1 MVRDLYQRRT
11 VTHDVVAAF
20 SLNCSGMYRGI
31 IRADGIPL
39 TAIFR
44 EDPLE

>member
-1 MVRDLYQRRT
+1 MFHKREGLSLMLFL
-11 VTHDVVAAF
+11 AAF

-31 IRADGIPL
+31 IRADGVPL

-44 EDPLE
+44 DDPLE